1 MFYRFIKKVFQM
13 FFNIIKILFAIFI
26 IFFFAMINIELMFG
40 SEFSLQ
46 IIFYNIWNCF
56 FVAFL
61 FYVFFFKTKPIM
73 HKLFVLLLIIH
84 LLLTTYLPEIQK
96 EFDIQDSLDN
106 SNYTEGAKI
115 NTRQGTIIINKEN
128 CLKYGWDWDEKRK
141 MCKIAK

>member
-141 MCKIAK
+141 MCKIAR

>member
-1 MFYRFIKKVFQM
+1 
-13 FFNIIKILFAIFI
+13 
-26 IFFFAMINIELMFG
+26 MINIELMFG

-141 MCKIAK
+141 MCKIAR